1 MKSRFVSLLS
11 SLMLLTGINT
21 NMFSEENKASTA
33 KKQAKKAKSK
43 RIAAAEKK
51 IKEVKKT
58 VVWNRDE
65 GF

>member
-51 IKEVKKT
+51 
-58 VVWNRDE
+58 
-65 GF
+65 